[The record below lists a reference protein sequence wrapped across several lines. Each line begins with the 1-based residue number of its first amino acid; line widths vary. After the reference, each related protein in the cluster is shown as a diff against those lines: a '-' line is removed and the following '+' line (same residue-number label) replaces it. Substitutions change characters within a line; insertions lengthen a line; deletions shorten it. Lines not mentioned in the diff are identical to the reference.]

1 MSQIGQR
8 EENMCLRTSDIGQ
21 MTGHRVYKNN
31 ISMDSFLK
39 RCVDGELIVLAEGGD
54 GVLFSVN
61 ELFGINEF

>member
-1 MSQIGQR
+1 
-8 EENMCLRTSDIGQ
+8 
-21 MTGHRVYKNN
+21 
-31 ISMDSFLK
+31 MDSFLK